1 MTSNNHSSQHFYF
14 IIKRKPPSAS
24 LPNKPLGGAKIMHS
38 HYINK
43 LLNIEDVI
51 VRKITHSD
59 DFVKI
64 YLETKPKEQICP
76 CCGSVT
82 KRIHDY
88 RKQTIKDLPFQLKS
102 CYLVLNKRRYACKC
116 GKRFYET
123 YSFLPKYFQRTSRLT
138 AYIASTLHNSQSLK
152 ETARQTNVS
161 PATVGRI
168 LDMISYSR
176 QKFSTVLAIDEFRGN
191 ASTGKFQCI
200 LVDPS
205 KHKVLD
211 ILPDRKHDHLTSY
224 FASIPKDE
232 RYRIKHFVCDMW
244 KPYVELAHAYFPNA
258 EVIIDKYHF
267 IRQTTWAIE
276 AVRKRLQ
283 RTMPARLRKY
293 YKRSRTLIFTR
304 YRKLKGESKVK
315 CDLMLLYNDDLRLA
329 HYLKEK
335 FYEICQ
341 NPKYSEQRKDFFD
354 WIKAAEKSG
363 LREFENVARTYRTWS
378 KEILN
383 AFKYS
388 HLTNGPTE
396 GFNNKIKVLKR
407 TSYGI
412 RNFNRLRTRIFLIT
426 N

>member
-1 MTSNNHSSQHFYF
+1 
-14 IIKRKPPSAS
+14 
-24 LPNKPLGGAKIMHS
+24 MHS
-38 HYINK
+38 HYISK

-51 VRKITHSD
+51 VKKIRQADTY
-59 DFVKI
+59 VKI

-76 CCGSVT
+76 CCGAVT

-88 RKQTIKDLPFQLKS
+88 RYQTIKDLPLQLKH
-102 CYLVLNKRRYACKC
+102 CYLVLRKRRYVCSC

-123 YSFLPKYFQRTSRLT
+123 YSFLPRYFQRTSRLT
-138 AYIASTLHNSQSLK
+138 AFIASSLHTSQSIK

-161 PATVGRI
+161 TATVGRI
-168 LDMISYSR
+168 LDTISYPR
-176 QKFSTVLAIDEFRGN
+176 GKFSTTLSIDEFRGN

-200 LVDPS
+200 LVDPI

-211 ILPDRKHDHLTSY
+211 ILPDRTHNHLVSY

-232 RYRIKHFVCDMW
+232 RYRVKHFVCDMW
-244 KPYVELAHAYFPNA
+244 KPYVEIAHAYFPNA

-276 AVRKRLQ
+276 GVRKKLQ
-283 RTMPARLRKY
+283 KTMPASLRKY
-293 YKRSRTLIFTR
+293 YKRSRTLILTR
-304 YRKLKGESKVK
+304 YSKLKGENKAA
-315 CDLMLLYNDDLRLA
+315 CDLMLLYNDDLRRA

-335 FYEICQ
+335 FYELCQ

-354 WIKAAEKSG
+354 WIKMAESSG
-363 LREFENVARTYRTWS
+363 LKEFEKVARTYRTWS

-383 AFKYS
+383 AFK
-388 HLTNGPTE
+388 HAHITNGPTE

-412 RNFNRLRTRIFLIT
+412 RNFQRLRTRIFLVT